1 MKKVLIIGFGS
12 IGKRHASAFKDL
24 GANIA
29 LVTKQDIEGQNTYNT
44 VTEALREF
52 SADIVIIANDTGL
65 HEQSLKELSS
75 AGFEGLVMVEKPLG
89 NNSFELK
96 HSFACLVVSYNLRM
110 SPILLMLKKEL
121 SNKSL
126 VAANIY
132 CGQYLPDW
140 RPDRDYRNVYS
151 AKKDLGGGVLRDLS
165 HELDYA
171 QWLLGPMTSVAAHG
185 GHFSSL
191 EIETDDAFT
200 LIGESTSCRSV
211 TVSVN
216 YLDYTGRRTIII
228 HTNQES
234 YYVDLIAG
242 RLLRNSNVLLEN
254 IKTVDTYIE
263 QARRLLNVEL
273 ADFCSFEEGLHTM
286 KLIEAAE
293 KSVFEKRFISL

>member
-12 IGKRHASAFKDL
+12 IGKRHTNAFKEL
-24 GANIA
+24 KAEVA
-29 LVTKQDIEGQNTYNT
+29 LVTKQNLEAEKTYNT
-44 VTEALREF
+44 IVEALEEF
-52 SADIVIIANDTGL
+52 SPDIVVISNETGL

-75 AGFEGLVMVEKPLG
+75 AGFKGLVMVEKPLG
-89 NNSFELK
+89 NRPFELK
-96 HSFACLVVSYNLRM
+96 HSFSHLVVSYNLRM
-110 SPILLMLKKEL
+110 SSILSTLKKEL
-121 SNKSL
+121 SNKSI

-140 RPDRDYRNVYS
+140 RPGRDYRSVYS
-151 AKKDLGGGVLRDLS
+151 AKTDLGGGVLRDLS
-165 HELDYA
+165 HELDYS
-171 QWLLGPMTSVAAHG
+171 QWLLGPMKSVAAHG

-200 LIGESTSCRSV
+200 LIGESASCRSM

-216 YLDYTGRRTIII
+216 YLDRTARRIIII

-234 YYVDLIAG
+234 YHADLIAG
-242 RLLRNSNVLLEN
+242 KLLRNSEVLLEN

-263 QARRLLNVEL
+263 QARRLLNNEL

-293 KSVFEKRFISL
+293 KSATEKRFISL